1 MATKLGKSAFPA
13 GHGPNDFAAFG
24 PPATKDGQFE
34 GTMVCDMGCFNQ
46 EGVDSN
52 KYYAAHVVQS
62 KKDQRWYAY
71 FEWGR
76 QGAANPQFQFIACA
90 SKVEAEAEYCDQL
103 HSKNDKRGEWI
114 SHPTLGKILRA
125 KSGKDCYLVRPQ
137 ATRTTGLP
145 DARTIKCNEGAKQL
159 PASNTAVVARASIK
173 VDANTLSLMRDLK
186 LGTVNY
192 TRSSMSDA
200 ALPTQAA
207 IDEARSI
214 LGEALKRVVQIGGDV
229 NAQVNDRE
237 LKSLTYALYSRI
249 PKKKDRNADPSVWI
263 LSQNNAL
270 MWQQDLDSFES
281 ALYITG
287 NDAPATDPFDG
298 MRIRMEWV
306 DPRSPSGEFIYN
318 WLPRASRNRHHS
330 VGNMRIKNVWMVERL
345 DEPTRVTKTIES
357 VCKETWSTN
366 ERPLHQP
373 DRRPDLE
380 RQDAKVYSRANTH
393 LLLHGTRSVN
403 CSGILR
409 EGFRLPNQ
417 LKGVVITGAMFG
429 PGIYFADDWKKSA
442 GYTSLSGSYWSSGS
456 GGIHGRDAFMFVCD
470 VVLGCPHVANGAYGY
485 NTPPKGH
492 HSIFGKMGVSGV
504 QNNEFIVFSTS
515 QYRMRYLVEFSA

>member
-1 MATKLGKSAFPA
+1 
-13 GHGPNDFAAFG
+13 
-24 PPATKDGQFE
+24 
-34 GTMVCDMGCFNQ
+34 MGCFNQ

-52 KYYAAHVVQS
+52 KYYHGAVVQS
-62 KKDQRWYAY
+62 KKDQKWYAY

-76 QGAANPQFQFIACA
+76 QGAANPQFQFVACA
-90 SKVEAEAEYCDQL
+90 SRQEAEIEYADQL
-103 HSKNDKRGEWI
+103 HQKNDKRGEWI
-114 SHPTLGKILRA
+114 GHATLGKILRA
-125 KSGKDCYLVRPQ
+125 KAGKDCYLVRPQ
-137 ATRTTGLP
+137 AARTTGLP
-145 DARTIKCNEGAKQL
+145 DARTIKCNEGAKVQTQTSI
-159 PASNTAVVARASIK
+159 PAVVKSASK
-173 VDANTLSLMRDLK
+173 VDAHTLALMRDLK

-207 IDEARSI
+207 IDEGRTI
-214 LGEALKRVVQIGGDV
+214 LGEALKRVAQIGGDV
-229 NAQVNDRE
+229 NAQVNDKE
-237 LKSLTYALYSRI
+237 LKNLTYALYSRI
-249 PKKKDRNADPSVWI
+249 PKKKDRNADPSTWI

-287 NDAPATDPFDG
+287 NDTPEADPFDG
-298 MRIRMEWV
+298 MRISMEWL
-306 DPRSPSGEFIYN
+306 DPRSPRGEFVYN
-318 WLPRASRNRHHS
+318 WLPRATRNRHGHI
-330 VGNMRIKNVWMVERL
+330 GQMRVKNVWVVERL
-345 DEPTRVTKTIES
+345 DEPLRVSKTVES
-357 VCKETWSTN
+357 ICAEQWSSN

-380 RQDAKVYSRANTH
+380 RQDTKLYSRSNTH

-456 GGIHGRDAFMFVCD
+456 GGIKGRDAFMFVCD
-470 VVLGCPHVANGAYGY
+470 VVLGCPHIANGAYGY
-485 NTPPKGH
+485 NRPPNGH

-504 QNNEFIVFSTS
+504 QNNEFIVFSTA
-515 QYRMRYLVEFSA
+515 QYRIRYLVEFAA